1 MTDQIS
7 IPLDAAGGARKPTGE
22 PDAVLSAPFG
32 ALAVHMGGGRLA
44 HAIFLQGDTQEKEPV
59 DPETAEVVRQLRA
72 YLDDPHTVFDIRLD
86 LKGSPFQR
94 QVWRALQQI
103 PVGAIVT
110 YGDIA
115 EQLDSS
121 ARAVGGACRANPV
134 PIVVPCHR
142 VVSAQGLGGFSGE
155 SRGYPIETKRWLLV
169 HEGALLM

>member
-1 MTDQIS
+1 MSDQIP
-7 IPLDAAGGARKPTGE
+7 IPLDGPGGAEKPSGQ
-22 PDAVLSAPFG
+22 PDTVFSTPFG
-32 ALAVHMGGGRLA
+32 ALAVYMGGGRLA
-44 HAIFLQGDTQEKEPV
+44 HIVFLQNAALEKEAV
-59 DPETAEVVRQLRA
+59 DPESKDVVRQLKA
-72 YLDDPHTVFDIRLD
+72 YLANPRALFDIRLD
-86 LKGSPFQR
+86 LKGSAFQR

-103 PVGAIVT
+103 PVGALVT

-142 VVSAQGLGGFSGE
+142 VVSAEGLGGFAGE

>member
-7 IPLDAAGGARKPTGE
+7 ISLDPPGPGKPSGE
-22 PDAVLSAPFG
+22 PDAVLIAPFG
-32 ALAVHMGGGRLA
+32 ALAVYLEGGRLA
-44 HAIFLQGDTQEKEPV
+44 HVVFFQDEVSEKEAV
-59 DPETAEVVRQLRA
+59 DPETREVVRQLKCYLADHRA
-72 YLDDPHTVFDIRLD
+72 SFDIRLD

-94 QVWRALQQI
+94 QVWKALQQI
-103 PVGAIVT
+103 PIGALVT

>member
-7 IPLDAAGGARKPTGE
+7 ISLNTPGDGKPTGE
-22 PDAVLSAPFG
+22 PDAVVSAPFG
-32 ALAVHMGGGRLA
+32 ALALYMAGGRLA
-44 HAIFLQGDTQEKEPV
+44 HVIFLQDEASEKEGA
-59 DPETAEVVRQLRA
+59 DAETREVVRQLKS
-72 YLDDPHTVFDIRLD
+72 YLADPGASFDIRLD

-94 QVWRALQQI
+94 QVWKALQQI
-103 PVGAIVT
+103 PVGALVT